1 MISADVQ
8 TITNIYK
15 LNCFVVSQCF
25 THDTHA
31 FSKSSDPLII
41 DDFHGF
47 FQQAVT
53 PRTLISCRL
62 NLSAPLGSSD
72 FDGWASFQFSNI
84 ERTAMQH
91 YALQCKNLICLS
103 YTSYTSYTI
112 VLPWSWLY
120 NVFSWD
126 VYCLYF
132 ILSFYISYVHDDE
145 SLDKGSCHQVTQT
158 ALVPCG
164 RPPKAGRLRE
174 GWPLWSYGGLCG
186 VEHVEHLMFWWCLGW
201 YWDVL
206 NVRCFR
212 SHLMGEVGVT
222 FSAWGT

>member
-1 MISADVQ
+1 MTLSTVWVLTPSLVGRICCEAHHWKGLISEWWMISADVQ

-120 NVFSWD
+120 NVFFLRRLLF
-126 VYCLYF
+126 VFYLIVLH
-132 ILSFYISYVHDDE
+132 IL
-145 SLDKGSCHQVTQT
+145 C
-158 ALVPCG
+158 P
-164 RPPKAGRLRE
+164 
-174 GWPLWSYGGLCG
+174 
-186 VEHVEHLMFWWCLGW
+186 WW
-201 YWDVL
+201 
-206 NVRCFR
+206 RIPR
-212 SHLMGEVGVT
+212 
-222 FSAWGT
+222 